1 MHVLRCVSV
10 NTTRLSNEESAMK
23 QSLFYLFKFF
33 LLLSLL
39 LPSSL
44 YGKTVL
50 KVGIYNNKPTVF
62 VNEAG
67 VVQGLFVDILED
79 IALRENWK
87 IEYVFGHFSEVFNSL
102 KAGTIDIL
110 PAVAFSKEREAFVN
124 FTNETVIANWGEI
137 YSSANVV
144 ITSLVELEG
153 RKIAVKQGDIH
164 FLFLKRMIENFNIS
178 CRFFEIDEYET
189 VFEMLNA
196 NYVNIGVVNRLY
208 GNEKKAEYNV
218 RDTPIIF
225 NPIEMRFAAPEKK
238 NEEVLNKIDV
248 YLTAAKNDQNSVY
261 YQAINR
267 WLVIDTEKK
276 LPQWLWQLLGIG
288 IGSAFILLA
297 ATLLFRSQV
306 KKRTKELSETNIQ
319 LNSQIEERKKTEA
332 ELRKF
337 ARIVEASCDAM
348 ALVDKEHRHIL
359 ANRVY
364 RDMFVATDRDVEG
377 VSIQEFLGV
386 DFFNKELR
394 DSVLNCLTGRVVHVQ
409 AMPGRGRNSNSYWHI
424 TLSPYYLCNNDI
436 GGYVIDIRDVTG
448 QVEIQNR
455 LENAQKME
463 VIGLLAGGVAHDL
476 NNILSGIVS
485 YPDMLL
491 VGRSPDD
498 PMTKSLQTI
507 KKSGE
512 RAAAIVQ
519 DLLALS
525 RRGIGSEAVL
535 NANDIITEFM
545 ASPEHDDIVMN
556 VSGIEFE
563 LILDIDLGNIRGSA
577 VHLLKIVMNLFCNAM
592 EAMPTGGKL
601 TILTENIFL
610 DKEHVGYECIPVGKY
625 VVISFDDT
633 GVGMS
638 STEIKRIFEPF
649 YTNKIMGRSGTGLG
663 MAIVWGAIKD
673 HKGFIDV
680 SSEPGKGA
688 RFTLYFPTSREAV
701 PEKEEAALQNFLGR
715 GQKILVVDDLDEQRV
730 LATQILELLGYQVDV
745 ASSGEEAV
753 EKCQKT
759 EFDLIILDMIMPD
772 GMDGLATYEEINT
785 INAGQRAIIASGFS
799 DSLSVRRAQAFGA
812 GMYLKK
818 PYTVQSLAQA
828 VYHELAVAVA

>member
-1 MHVLRCVSV
+1 MRV
-10 NTTRLSNEESAMK
+10 NPARLSNEESAMRK
-23 QSLFYLFKFF
+23 SLFYLLKFF
-33 LLLSLL
+33 LLLFLL

-87 IEYVFGHFSEVFNSL
+87 IEYVFGHFSELFNNL
-102 KAGTIDIL
+102 QAGSIDIL
-110 PAVAFSKEREAFVN
+110 PAVAFSKEREAFVD
-124 FTNETVIANWGEI
+124 FTNETVIANWGEL
-137 YSSANVV
+137 YSSANLV

-153 RKIAVKQGDIH
+153 KKIAVKQGDIH

-178 CRFFEIDEYET
+178 CRFLETDEYET

-218 RDTPIIF
+218 QDTPIIF

-238 NEEVLNKIDV
+238 NEEVLNKIDI

-288 IGSAFILLA
+288 IGSAVILLA

-306 KKRTKELSETNIQ
+306 KRRTKELSETNIQ
-319 LNSQIEERKKTEA
+319 LNLQIEERKKTEA

-359 ANRVY
+359 ANKVY
-364 RDMFVATDRDVEG
+364 RDMFTESDRDVKG
-377 VSIQEFLGV
+377 ISIQEFLGV
-386 DFFNKELR
+386 EFFTKELE
-394 DSVLNCLTGRVVHVQ
+394 DSVLTCLTGRVVDVQ
-409 AMPGRGRNSNSYWHI
+409 AMHREGRNSISHWHI
-424 TLSPYYLCNNDI
+424 TLSPYYLNNESI

-448 QVEIQNR
+448 QVETQNR

-519 DLLALS
+519 DLLTLS

-535 NANDIITEFM
+535 NPNDIITEFLG
-545 ASPEHDDIVMN
+545 SPEHDDIVMN
-556 VSGIEFE
+556 VGGIEFE
-563 LILDIDLGNIRGSA
+563 LKLDIDLANIHGSA
-577 VHLLKIVMNLFCNAM
+577 VHLSKIVMNLFCNAM
-592 EAMPTGGKL
+592 EAMPKGGRL
-601 TILTENIFL
+601 TILTENISI
-610 DKEHVGYECIPVGKY
+610 DKEHVGYESIPVGKY
-625 VVISFDDT
+625 AVISFDDT

-638 STEIKRIFEPF
+638 SSEIKRIFEPF

-680 SSEPGKGA
+680 NSEPGKGA
-688 RFTLYFPTSREAV
+688 QFTLYFPTSREAIA
-701 PEKEEAALQNFLGR
+701 EKEEAALQNFLGR
-715 GQKILVVDDLDEQRV
+715 GEKILVVDDLEEQRV
-730 LATQILELLGYQVDV
+730 LATQILELLHYKVDV

-759 EFDLIILDMIMPD
+759 EFDLIVLDMIMPD
-772 GMDGLATYEEINT
+772 GMDGLATYEELNT
-785 INAGQRAIIASGFS
+785 INVGQRAIIASGFS
-799 DSLSVRRAQAFGA
+799 DSLSVRKAQAFGA
-812 GMYLKK
+812 GMYLTPVNGKK
-818 PYTVQSLAQA
+818 AGISALVIALSS
-828 VYHELAVAVA
+828 